1 MPIVSNKQYHSW
13 MEIAANMELYSDT
26 SMLRITY
33 EGLTNYQYLINFDR
47 DSIKSISK
55 ACNKDIDRNIA
66 DVPNGIALPKTP
78 YRGQTSARFQPAD
91 LLLLR
96 LL

>member
-1 MPIVSNKQYHSW
+1 

-55 ACNKDIDRNIA
+55 ACSKDIDMIIA
-66 DVPNGIALPKTP
+66 DVPNGISSKKGVLRTN
-78 YRGQTSARFQPAD
+78 TSKI
-91 LLLLR
+91 
-96 LL
+96 

>member
-1 MPIVSNKQYHSW
+1 MKLS
-13 MEIAANMELYSDT
+13 SDA
-26 SMLRITY
+26 SVLRITY
-33 EGLTNYQYLINFDR
+33 EDLTNFQSLMDFER

-96 LL
+96 LLWNITQ